1 VSDASFA
8 PRADASS
15 PLAQE
20 LAVCEVEDEDT
31 TSTVDLQELVGAV
44 AAAANVEPHLAFVGI
59 VWYRSAHVYRMSAS
73 KSRIIG
79 TRTM

>member
-1 VSDASFA
+1 LPSSA

-31 TSTVDLQELVGAV
+31 TSTMDQQELVA
-44 AAAANVEPHLAFVGI
+44 
-59 VWYRSAHVYRMSAS
+59 R
-73 KSRIIG
+73 
-79 TRTM
+79 